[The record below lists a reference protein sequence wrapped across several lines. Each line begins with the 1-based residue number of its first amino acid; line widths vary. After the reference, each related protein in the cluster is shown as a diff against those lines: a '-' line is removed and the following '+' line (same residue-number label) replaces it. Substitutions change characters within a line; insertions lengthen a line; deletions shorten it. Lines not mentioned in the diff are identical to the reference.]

1 MRESRA
7 RCFWRVVCIAV
18 LVTATLG
25 LAAACKQV
33 ELASRW
39 AAEGVVVDGV
49 NDEWIGATTYFEKQ
63 DVTVGLLNDEEFL
76 YVSLVTSGPVGRLA
90 MAAGLTVWFDPSG
103 GKDEWYGIRFPVPP
117 EPDDRASRGRADR
130 GGDRRAGGRA
140 GGRPGGGRSPQGLD
154 RLRQVE
160 LEGPGELTRR
170 RLPLPV
176 GGGLEV
182 AIRNNG
188 PTFVYELKVA
198 LARND
203 DYRMGIGVEPGSEI
217 GVGLVTGNIGG
228 QGRGPGGFGGGFG
241 GGGGRGGGG
250 FGGGGGRGGGGG
262 GGRGGPG
269 GGDRPDPLK
278 LWAKVQLGTRADVD
292 LPRLG
297 VEAPGQ

>member
-1 MRESRA
+1 MRKSGERA
-7 RCFWRVVCIAV
+7 FWRVACAAA
-18 LVTATLG
+18 LVAATLG

-33 ELASRW
+33 ELASGW
-39 AAEGVVVDGV
+39 ATDGVEVDGV
-49 NDEWIGATTYFEKQ
+49 NDEWIGAITYFEKQ
-63 DVTVGLLNDEEFL
+63 DVTVGLLNDDEFL

-90 MAAGLTVWFDPSG
+90 MATGLTVWFDPDG

-117 EPDDRASRGRADR
+117 EQSERPRGGRGGRGADGRA
-130 GGDRRAGGRA
+130 GGRSGGRA
-140 GGRPGGGRSPQGLD
+140 GGGRGGTSSLERM
-154 RLRQVE
+154 REVE
-160 LEGPGELTRR
+160 LVGPGDLSRR

-203 DYRMGIGVEPGSEI
+203 DYRMGLGVEPGSEI
-217 GVGLVTGNIGG
+217 GVGFVTGNVGG
-228 QGRGPGGFGGGFG
+228 QGRGGRGGFGAGGFG

-250 FGGGGGRGGGGG
+250 GGRGGGGGGRGGGG

-269 GGDRPDPLK
+269 GGDRPDRPDPLK
-278 LWAKVQLGTRADVD
+278 LWAKVQLSAR
-292 LPRLG
+292 PSS
-297 VEAPGQ
+297 